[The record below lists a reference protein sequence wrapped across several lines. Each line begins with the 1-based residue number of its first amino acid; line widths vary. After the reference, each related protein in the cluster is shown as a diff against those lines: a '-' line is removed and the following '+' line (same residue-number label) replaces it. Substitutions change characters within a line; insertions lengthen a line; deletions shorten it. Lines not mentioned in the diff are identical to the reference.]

1 MYISVFDVSQFYFTT
16 AKSVT
21 SECAGETRGA
31 TEGSDAALTRLLCD
45 GRRAPVV
52 QNNSALILFSSLAD
66 TI

>member
-1 MYISVFDVSQFYFTT
+1 MFHIFFTT

-31 TEGSDAALTRLLCD
+31 TAGSDAALTRLLCD